1 MLPKEKQM
9 EVLEAF
15 DLTKSFRAAA
25 QLTGVDHH
33 TVAKAVTARALGQ
46 SVEDPEIRSNVADA
60 FSEKVVEWIER
71 SGGKVRADVVH
82 QKLVAMGYTGSE
94 RTTRRVVAALKANY
108 NIQTHRIYKPWITE
122 PGMWLQYDF
131 GAGPVID
138 GIKVILF
145 CAWLAWSRFRVI
157 IPLGDRSLPSVIYAL
172 DKTFR
177 VISGAPTYVLTD
189 NEKTVTDYHLC
200 GIAVRNEAAVA
211 VSRYYGISLCT
222 CVPFDPESKG
232 GSESTV
238 KIAKA
243 DLVPTEYNLLDD
255 YSSFS
260 ELEGACAEV
269 TDGFNNRLHTVTRQ
283 VPAEMLEV
291 ERAHLHE
298 VPDVAYTAA
307 FGESRSVGW
316 SSTVSFRGARYSV
329 PHTLAGSRVWVRV
342 AADEV
347 VMIAGEGSGAREVA
361 RHRYMGPGQ
370 ASIDDAHYPERNDP
384 INREPKATKPSEAQ
398 FLALGEGARLY
409 LTEAASSGARRIERR
424 MAEAV
429 TLSALHGGPAVD
441 DALGT
446 AAMAGRFLDGDLESI
461 LVHASGSLGGPFV
474 PPPEHSLAAGTQM
487 WSSVGDRPEEV
498 GK

>member
-1 MLPKEKQM
+1 M
-9 EVLEAF
+9 
-15 DLTKSFRAAA
+15 
-25 QLTGVDHH
+25 
-33 TVAKAVTARALGQ
+33 
-46 SVEDPEIRSNVADA
+46 
-60 FSEKVVEWIER
+60 
-71 SGGKVRADVVH
+71 
-82 QKLVAMGYTGSE
+82 
-94 RTTRRVVAALKANY
+94 
-108 NIQTHRIYKPWITE
+108 
-122 PGMWLQYDF
+122 
-131 GAGPVID
+131 
-138 GIKVILF
+138 
-145 CAWLAWSRFRVI
+145 
-157 IPLGDRSLPSVIYAL
+157 
-172 DKTFR
+172 
-177 VISGAPTYVLTD
+177 
-189 NEKTVTDYHLC
+189 
-200 GIAVRNEAAVA
+200 RNEAAVA

-260 ELEGACAEV
+260 ELEAACRGV
-269 TDGFNNRLHTVTRQ
+269 TEGFNNRLHSVTRQ

-291 ERAHLHE
+291 EREHLHL
-298 VPDVAYTAA
+298 VPDSAYTAA

-329 PHTLAGSRVWVRV
+329 PHALAGGRVWVRV
-342 AADEV
+342 ASGEV
-347 VMIAGEGSGAREVA
+347 VIIAGEGSEATEVA
-361 RHRYMGPGQ
+361 RHLYVGPGQ
-370 ASIDDAHYPERNDP
+370 ASIDDSHYPDRSDP

-441 DALGT
+441 AALGI
-446 AAMAGRFLDGDLESI
+446 AAIAGRFLDGDLESI

-487 WSSVGDRPEEV
+487 WSSVGDRPDEV